1 MTDETARAV
10 ATAAKALSDA
20 GLICEE
26 RRPPHVERG
35 NEMWLKLFSRAS
47 VVQLRKVYTGRER
60 EGGSFVSWRLA
71 TADDNPPPALDVYIA
86 DWMERDRL
94 REELVEWMQTTP
106 IIVAPVGATPAY
118 AHDTLKVNVNGVT
131 MGTFQSVQLRA
142 NIQRFRPACRHG
154 AGGTN
159 EMTGCRSEFRLWD
172 GLLRRRWYW
181 RLRKS
186 WRGHFSAILICAI
199 CIICVICGWESIMEP
214 VLQFWLFSSSDF
226 IAIVLLVIAAK
237 TIRIV
242 PQATVMLVERL
253 GKFDK
258 VASSGLNILV
268 PFLDKP
274 RAVYW
279 TNTRPGVTSIDL
291 REQYIDLPPQ
301 PVITRDNVTIHVDSV
316 VYWQITDPVKA
327 VYEMNDLVGGIVQLT
342 ITGMRAVM
350 GDMDLDHTLSQR
362 DQINSKLRLILD
374 EATDKWG
381 VKVTRVDV
389 KNINPPEDVRITME
403 KQMTAE
409 RNRRALVLQAEGDR
423 QAAITRAEGEKQAAV
438 TRAEGEKQSAILA
451 AEGAA
456 QARLRNAEAESE
468 AINRI
473 AQAIPGGDPGQYLIT
488 TRYIDSLRD
497 MTRTSNSKVI
507 FMPVET
513 SAMLSS
519 VGAIKEVLSQTGER
533 DDKEQLPPPRP
544 RELPR

>member
-1 MTDETARAV
+1 MDPS
-10 ATAAKALSDA
+10 ALA
-20 GLICEE
+20 F
-26 RRPPHVERG
+26 
-35 NEMWLKLFSRAS
+35 LFF
-47 VVQLRKVYTGRER
+47 G
-60 EGGSFVSWRLA
+60 
-71 TADDNPPPALDVYIA
+71 
-86 DWMERDRL
+86 
-94 REELVEWMQTTP
+94 
-106 IIVAPVGATPAY
+106 
-118 AHDTLKVNVNGVT
+118 
-131 MGTFQSVQLRA
+131 
-142 NIQRFRPACRHG
+142 
-154 AGGTN
+154 
-159 EMTGCRSEFRLWD
+159 
-172 GLLRRRWYW
+172 
-181 RLRKS
+181 
-186 WRGHFSAILICAI
+186 
-199 CIICVICGWESIMEP
+199 
-214 VLQFWLFSSSDF
+214 F
-226 IAIVLLVIAAK
+226 IALVLLVIAAK

-253 GKFDK
+253 GRFDRPAK
-258 VASSGLNILV
+258 EGLNILV
-268 PFLDKP
+268 PFIDRP
-274 RAVYW
+274 RAVFW
-279 TNTRPGVTSIDL
+279 TNTRPGITSIDL

-316 VYWQITDPVKA
+316 VYWQITDATKA
-327 VYEMNDLVGGIVQLT
+327 VYEVMDLVGGIVQLT

-362 DQINSKLRLILD
+362 DQINTKLRLILD

-468 AINRI
+468 ALGRI
-473 AQAIPGGDPGQYLIT
+473 AQAVPGGDPAQYLIT
-488 TRYIDSLRD
+488 VRYIESLRD
-497 MTRTSNSKVI
+497 MTRTNNSKVI
-507 FMPVET
+507 FMPIET

-519 VGAIKEVLSQTGER
+519 VGAIKEVLSQTGEQS
-533 DDKEQLPPPRP
+533 DDKNTPPPPPRP

>member
-1 MTDETARAV
+1 MPFALMILLQGGAAV
-10 ATAAKALSDA
+10 PVMLVFFVFFI
-20 GLICEE
+20 GL
-26 RRPPHVERG
+26 
-35 NEMWLKLFSRAS
+35 
-47 VVQLRKVYTGRER
+47 
-60 EGGSFVSWRLA
+60 
-71 TADDNPPPALDVYIA
+71 
-86 DWMERDRL
+86 
-94 REELVEWMQTTP
+94 
-106 IIVAPVGATPAY
+106 
-118 AHDTLKVNVNGVT
+118 
-131 MGTFQSVQLRA
+131 
-142 NIQRFRPACRHG
+142 
-154 AGGTN
+154 
-159 EMTGCRSEFRLWD
+159 
-172 GLLRRRWYW
+172 
-181 RLRKS
+181 
-186 WRGHFSAILICAI
+186 
-199 CIICVICGWESIMEP
+199 
-214 VLQFWLFSSSDF
+214 
-226 IAIVLLVIAAK
+226 VLLIVAAK
-237 TIRIV
+237 TIKIV

-253 GKFDK
+253 GRFDK
-258 VASSGLNILV
+258 VASSGLNILW
-268 PFLDKP
+268 PFVDKP

-279 TNTRPGVTSIDL
+279 TNTRGGVTSIDL

-342 ITGMRAVM
+342 ITRMRAVM

-362 DQINSKLRLILD
+362 DPINAKLRIIRH

-403 KQMTAE
+403 KQMTSE

-456 QARLRNAEAESE
+456 QARLRNAAGEAQ
-468 AINRI
+468 AIARI

-497 MTRTSNSKVI
+497 MTRTNNSKVI
-507 FMPVET
+507 FMPIET

-519 VGAIKEVLSQTGER
+519 VGAIKEVLSQTGE
-533 DDKEQLPPPRP
+533 KSGEQEPPIPPRP

>member
-1 MTDETARAV
+1 MDAV
-10 ATAAKALSDA
+10 ATLLALMFF
-20 GLICEE
+20 G
-26 RRPPHVERG
+26 
-35 NEMWLKLFSRAS
+35 
-47 VVQLRKVYTGRER
+47 
-60 EGGSFVSWRLA
+60 
-71 TADDNPPPALDVYIA
+71 
-86 DWMERDRL
+86 
-94 REELVEWMQTTP
+94 
-106 IIVAPVGATPAY
+106 
-118 AHDTLKVNVNGVT
+118 
-131 MGTFQSVQLRA
+131 
-142 NIQRFRPACRHG
+142 
-154 AGGTN
+154 
-159 EMTGCRSEFRLWD
+159 
-172 GLLRRRWYW
+172 
-181 RLRKS
+181 
-186 WRGHFSAILICAI
+186 
-199 CIICVICGWESIMEP
+199 
-214 VLQFWLFSSSDF
+214 F
-226 IAIVLLVIAAK
+226 ITIVLLVIGVK

-253 GKFDK
+253 GSFHH
-258 VASSGLNILV
+258 VANSGLNILW
-268 PFLDKP
+268 PFIDRP

-279 TNTRPGVTSIDL
+279 TNTRPGMTSIDL

-316 VYWQITDPVKA
+316 VYWQITDPTKA

-362 DQINSKLRLILD
+362 DQINSKLRIILD

-468 AINRI
+468 ALGRI
-473 AQAIPGGDPGQYLIT
+473 AQSIPGGDPAQYLIT
-488 TRYIDSLRD
+488 VRYIESLRD
-497 MTRTSNSKVI
+497 MTRSNNSKVI
-507 FMPVET
+507 FMPIEA
-513 SAMLSS
+513 SSMLSS
-519 VGAIKEVLSQTGER
+519 VGAIKEVLSATGDR
-533 DDKEQLPPPRP
+533 DTNDQSPPPPPRP

>member
-1 MTDETARAV
+1 
-10 ATAAKALSDA
+10 
-20 GLICEE
+20 
-26 RRPPHVERG
+26 
-35 NEMWLKLFSRAS
+35 
-47 VVQLRKVYTGRER
+47 
-60 EGGSFVSWRLA
+60 
-71 TADDNPPPALDVYIA
+71 
-86 DWMERDRL
+86 
-94 REELVEWMQTTP
+94 
-106 IIVAPVGATPAY
+106 
-118 AHDTLKVNVNGVT
+118 
-131 MGTFQSVQLRA
+131 
-142 NIQRFRPACRHG
+142 
-154 AGGTN
+154 
-159 EMTGCRSEFRLWD
+159 
-172 GLLRRRWYW
+172 
-181 RLRKS
+181 
-186 WRGHFSAILICAI
+186 
-199 CIICVICGWESIMEP
+199 MEP
-214 VLQFWLFSSSDF
+214 ASILAFLFFGF

-242 PQATVMLVERL
+242 PQASVMLIERL
-253 GKFDK
+253 GRFDK
-258 VASSGLNILV
+258 IASSGLNILV

-274 RAVYW
+274 RAVFW
-279 TNTRPGVTSIDL
+279 TNARPALTSIDL

-327 VYEMNDLVGGIVQLT
+327 VYEINDLVGGIVQLT

-350 GDMDLDHTLSQR
+350 GEMDLDHTLSQR
-362 DQINSKLRLILD
+362 DQINAKLRVILD

-468 AINRI
+468 ALNRI
-473 AQAIPGGDPGQYLIT
+473 AQAVPGGDPAQYLIT
-488 TRYIDSLRD
+488 VRYIESLRD
-497 MTRTSNSKVI
+497 MTRTNNSTVI

-519 VGAIKEVLSQTGER
+519 VGAIKEVLSQTGEK
-533 DDKEQLPPPRP
+533 DDNAPPLPPARP

>member
-1 MTDETARAV
+1 MEGVVSVLAIMFFGF
-10 ATAAKALSDA
+10 L
-20 GLICEE
+20 GL
-26 RRPPHVERG
+26 V
-35 NEMWLKLFSRAS
+35 LL
-47 VVQLRKVYTGRER
+47 
-60 EGGSFVSWRLA
+60 
-71 TADDNPPPALDVYIA
+71 
-86 DWMERDRL
+86 
-94 REELVEWMQTTP
+94 
-106 IIVAPVGATPAY
+106 IVA
-118 AHDTLKVNVNGVT
+118 
-131 MGTFQSVQLRA
+131 
-142 NIQRFRPACRHG
+142 I
-154 AGGTN
+154 
-159 EMTGCRSEFRLWD
+159 
-172 GLLRRRWYW
+172 
-181 RLRKS
+181 
-186 WRGHFSAILICAI
+186 
-199 CIICVICGWESIMEP
+199 
-214 VLQFWLFSSSDF
+214 
-226 IAIVLLVIAAK
+226 K

-253 GKFDK
+253 GSFNR

-268 PFLDKP
+268 PFLDRP
-274 RAVYW
+274 RGVYW

-291 REQYIDLPPQ
+291 REQYLDLPPQ

-362 DQINSKLRLILD
+362 DQINAKLRIILD

-456 QARLRNAEAESE
+456 QARLRNAEAEAE
-468 AINRI
+468 AITRVADAMQHHGNP
-473 AQAIPGGDPGQYLIT
+473 AQYLIT
-488 TRYIDSLRD
+488 TRYIESLRD
-497 MTRTSNSKVI
+497 MTRTNNSKVI

-519 VGAIKEVLSQTGER
+519 VGAIKEVLSQTGEQSG
-533 DDKEQLPPPRP
+533 EQGNPPTPPRP

>member
-1 MTDETARAV
+1 
-10 ATAAKALSDA
+10 
-20 GLICEE
+20 
-26 RRPPHVERG
+26 
-35 NEMWLKLFSRAS
+35 
-47 VVQLRKVYTGRER
+47 
-60 EGGSFVSWRLA
+60 
-71 TADDNPPPALDVYIA
+71 
-86 DWMERDRL
+86 
-94 REELVEWMQTTP
+94 
-106 IIVAPVGATPAY
+106 
-118 AHDTLKVNVNGVT
+118 
-131 MGTFQSVQLRA
+131 
-142 NIQRFRPACRHG
+142 
-154 AGGTN
+154 
-159 EMTGCRSEFRLWD
+159 
-172 GLLRRRWYW
+172 
-181 RLRKS
+181 
-186 WRGHFSAILICAI
+186 
-199 CIICVICGWESIMEP
+199 MEP
-214 VLQFWLFSSSDF
+214 AATLLAFLFFGF
-226 IAIVLLVIAAK
+226 IGVVLLVIAAK

-242 PQATVMLVERL
+242 PQATVLLVERL
-253 GKFDK
+253 GRFDRP
-258 VASSGLNILV
+258 AREGLNILV
-268 PFLDKP
+268 PFIDKP
-274 RAVYW
+274 RAVFW
-279 TNTRPGVTSIDL
+279 TNTRPGLTLIDL
-291 REQYIDLPPQ
+291 REQFIDLPPQ

-316 VYWQITDPVKA
+316 VYWQITDPIKA

-468 AINRI
+468 ALNRI
-473 AQAIPGGDPGQYLIT
+473 ANAIPGGDPGHYLIT
-488 TRYIDSLRD
+488 VRYIESLRD
-497 MTRTSNSKVI
+497 MTRTNNAKVI

-513 SAMLSS
+513 SSMLSS
-519 VGAIKEVLSQTGER
+519 LGAIKEVLSQTGEQ
-533 DDKEQLPPPRP
+533 DQKEPPPPPRP

>member
-1 MTDETARAV
+1 MDPVTSVLAF
-10 ATAAKALSDA
+10 
-20 GLICEE
+20 
-26 RRPPHVERG
+26 
-35 NEMWLKLFSRAS
+35 LFF
-47 VVQLRKVYTGRER
+47 G
-60 EGGSFVSWRLA
+60 
-71 TADDNPPPALDVYIA
+71 
-86 DWMERDRL
+86 
-94 REELVEWMQTTP
+94 
-106 IIVAPVGATPAY
+106 
-118 AHDTLKVNVNGVT
+118 
-131 MGTFQSVQLRA
+131 
-142 NIQRFRPACRHG
+142 
-154 AGGTN
+154 
-159 EMTGCRSEFRLWD
+159 
-172 GLLRRRWYW
+172 
-181 RLRKS
+181 
-186 WRGHFSAILICAI
+186 
-199 CIICVICGWESIMEP
+199 
-214 VLQFWLFSSSDF
+214 F
-226 IAIVLLVIAAK
+226 IAIVLLVIAVK

-253 GKFDK
+253 GRFDK

-279 TNTRPGVTSIDL
+279 TSTRPGITSIDL
-291 REQYIDLPPQ
+291 REQFIDLPPQ

-350 GDMDLDHTLSQR
+350 GEMDLDHTLSQR
-362 DQINSKLRLILD
+362 DQINAKLRIILD

-438 TRAEGEKQSAILA
+438 TRAEGEKQSSILA

-456 QARLRNAEAESE
+456 QARLRNAEAEAE
-468 AINRI
+468 AIGRI
-473 AQAIPGGDPGQYLIT
+473 AGAMQAHGNPAEYLIT
-488 TRYIDSLRD
+488 TRYIESLRD
-497 MTRTSNSKVI
+497 MTRTNNSKVI

-519 VGAIKEVLSQTGER
+519 IGAIKEVFSQAGEKG
-533 DDKEQLPPPRP
+533 DQDSPPPPRP

>member
-1 MTDETARAV
+1 MDPLMTV
-10 ATAAKALSDA
+10 L
-20 GLICEE
+20 GF
-26 RRPPHVERG
+26 
-35 NEMWLKLFSRAS
+35 LFF
-47 VVQLRKVYTGRER
+47 G
-60 EGGSFVSWRLA
+60 
-71 TADDNPPPALDVYIA
+71 
-86 DWMERDRL
+86 
-94 REELVEWMQTTP
+94 
-106 IIVAPVGATPAY
+106 
-118 AHDTLKVNVNGVT
+118 
-131 MGTFQSVQLRA
+131 
-142 NIQRFRPACRHG
+142 
-154 AGGTN
+154 
-159 EMTGCRSEFRLWD
+159 
-172 GLLRRRWYW
+172 
-181 RLRKS
+181 
-186 WRGHFSAILICAI
+186 
-199 CIICVICGWESIMEP
+199 
-214 VLQFWLFSSSDF
+214 F
-226 IAIVLLVIAAK
+226 IAIVLLVIGVK

-253 GKFDK
+253 GRFDK

-279 TNTRPGVTSIDL
+279 TSTRPGITQIDL

-350 GDMDLDHTLSQR
+350 GEMDLDHTLSQR
-362 DQINSKLRLILD
+362 DQINAKLRIILD

-468 AINRI
+468 AITRVAEAMQSHGNP
-473 AQAIPGGDPGQYLIT
+473 AHYLIT
-488 TRYIDSLRD
+488 TRYIESLRD
-497 MTRTSNSKVI
+497 MTRTNNSKVI

-513 SAMLSS
+513 SSVLST
-519 VGAIKEVLSQTGER
+519 VGAIKEVFSQTGENSG
-533 DDKEQLPPPRP
+533 EQQNPPSPRP